1 MPAEEVTGKPDLF
14 VFGDG
19 STLSFGTVVYIRWD
33 LKSGGYWT
41 TLDMA
46 KCKITPKNR
55 ITVPRLEL
63 NGAVLGKRLREF
75 VLDQLDMELWN
86 VSHLI
91 DSSTIL
97 GYVHIVP
104 CALHKADSRLKLFE
118 GVRISKIQ
126 LAGIFAQ
133 GRLQNWFWV
142 DTDNNLA
149 D

>member
-41 TLDMA
+41 TLDMV
-46 KCKITPKNR
+46 KCKITLKIR

-63 NGAVLGKRLREF
+63 HGAVLGKRLREF
-75 VLDQLDMELWN
+75 VLDQLDMELGN
-86 VSHLI
+86 VSHRI

-97 GYVHIVP
+97 GYV
-104 CALHKADSRLKLFE
+104 HKADSRLKLFE

-142 DTDNNLA
+142 DTDNNLV